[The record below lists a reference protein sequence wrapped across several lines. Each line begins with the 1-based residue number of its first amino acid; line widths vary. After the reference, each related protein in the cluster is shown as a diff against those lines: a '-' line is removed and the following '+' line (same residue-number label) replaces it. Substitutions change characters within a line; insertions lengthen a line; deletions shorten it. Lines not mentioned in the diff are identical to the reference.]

1 MDSFTYHELEKRI
14 SDMEVQLG
22 LSEGDSNSLFKEK
35 NIETEVKGLE
45 YEVQRIVN
53 SNESLG
59 TLIRI
64 IEELDLWETVMPKD
78 TRLSDEPERIEVNST
93 EESNVPDSQVK
104 SKLMLIE
111 ARLGEIEKAK
121 DYLTQFSQFDVLK
134 LCNYLSSGQE
144 KAHNYNADNLVLL
157 ERRDAIRDLTKMH
170 YTLLRKTMVILEKYC
185 VCIYRQNKE
194 WQLLDQKLLKLSQKA
209 RALEDRYNSA
219 HKY

>member
-22 LSEGDSNSLFKEK
+22 LSEGDPDSLFKEK
-35 NIETEVKGLE
+35 KVEMEVKGLE

-78 TRLSDEPERIEVNST
+78 TRLSDEADRNELNST
-93 EESNVPDSQVK
+93 EESNVPSSQVK

-111 ARLGEIEKAK
+111 ARLGEIEKAR
-121 DYLTQFSQFDVLK
+121 DYLNQFSQFDVLK
-134 LCNYLSSGQE
+134 LCNHLSSGQE
-144 KAHNYNADNLVLL
+144 KAHNYNADNFVLL
-157 ERRDAIRDLTKMH
+157 ERRDAMRDLTIMY

-194 WQLLDQKLLKLSQKA
+194 WHSLDKKLLKLSQKA
-209 RALEDRYNSA
+209 RVLEDRYNSA